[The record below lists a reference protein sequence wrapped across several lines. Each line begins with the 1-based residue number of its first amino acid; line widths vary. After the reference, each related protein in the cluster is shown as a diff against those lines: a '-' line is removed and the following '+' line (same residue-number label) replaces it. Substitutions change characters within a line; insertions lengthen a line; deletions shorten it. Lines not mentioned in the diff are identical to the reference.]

1 MFKINKSVYIFA
13 LIAVL
18 TASFI
23 NFIVISTLIIIH
35 ELGHFLVAKL
45 LKVEVNKIYLY
56 PLGGISKF
64 NLDLNS
70 SPIIELLILISGP
83 IFQVIAAQ
91 TLITILPSYTD
102 LVKIYHYQILFFNL
116 LPIYPL
122 DGGKLLNVI
131 LSLKIPYK
139 ASLNYTIIVSYTVL
153 LIIILINTNNI
164 KLNILFM
171 SIFLFYK
178 ITKEKKKISTIYEKF
193 LLERYLKKY
202 KFKDTKIINNSNNF
216 YRNKKHLIK
225 KDQKYYYETEFL
237 EKKYNFFNKSVD
249 F

>member
-1 MFKINKSVYIFA
+1 M
-13 LIAVL
+13 
-18 TASFI
+18 
-23 NFIVISTLIIIH
+23 
-35 ELGHFLVAKL
+35 
-45 LKVEVNKIYLY
+45 
-56 PLGGISKF
+56 
-64 NLDLNS
+64 
-70 SPIIELLILISGP
+70 
-83 IFQVIAAQ
+83 
-91 TLITILPSYTD
+91 PSYTE

-116 LPIYPL
+116 LPVYPL

-202 KFKDTKIINNSNNF
+202 KIKDTKIITNSNNF